1 MDKTQD
7 TIMMMSYLP
16 LLGVAIAFLVV
27 SLYTQQG
34 KVIKSYKE

>member
-7 TIMMMSYLP
+7 IVIMIGYGP
-16 LLGVAIAFLVV
+16 LLGGLLLVIAFLAG

-34 KVIKSYKE
+34 KVRG